1 MGILVQNMDTL
12 EYLFY
17 LKGADSV
24 MVNKISQSEKIFVD
38 EEAEILSSEGKFIV
52 KIYL

>member
-12 EYLFY
+12 EFLFY

-24 MVNKISQSEKIFVD
+24 MINKVSHSEKIFVD
-38 EEAEILSSEGKFIV
+38 EETEILSSEGSFIV
-52 KIYL
+52 STY